1 MFVLKLKT
9 LALLIA
15 VLSMAAFCQAQ
26 SQATPAPSDNYVTNT
41 GFKNRVFEI
50 HNRVPEDLVPVIKLL
65 TSGFK
70 GAQLSASN
78 TFRTITVR
86 DFPENIAAIDEAIKR
101 LDTPEV
107 ARPDIE
113 LRMHVLLASNKES
126 SLGGQYPADLKD
138 VIKELQTT
146 LTYKDYSLLTSI
158 VQRTKESRGER
169 SGYMQGRG
177 SAEVT
182 WPSASAAGGIEK
194 RMSNYGFDA
203 SSVALISTPS
213 GVGEIQLGNFNFSLS
228 VPGSEARI
236 HSDLSMRVGEKVV
249 VGTAGFSDKALILVM
264 TAKVVK

>member
-1 MFVLKLKT
+1 MFILKIKT
-9 LALLIA
+9 FALLVAI
-15 VLSMAAFCQAQ
+15 LSMAVFCQAQ
-26 SQATPAPSDNYVTNT
+26 SQTTPAPSDNYVTNT
-41 GFKNRVFEI
+41 GFKNRVFEV
-50 HNRVPEDLVPVIKLL
+50 HNRVPEDLVPVVRLL

-101 LDTPEV
+101 LDTPEA

-113 LRMHVLLASNKES
+113 LRMHVLLASNKE
-126 SLGGQYPADLKD
+126 GTPGQFPADLRD

-146 LTYKDYSLLTSI
+146 LTYKEYSLLTSI

-177 SAEVT
+177 SAEVS
-182 WPSASAAGGIEK
+182 WPSNSAAGGTEK
-194 RMSNYGFDA
+194 RISNYGFDA
-203 SSVALISTPS
+203 SSVALISTPGG
-213 GVGEIQLGNFNFSLS
+213 GVEIQLGNFNFSLS